1 MHTFDRARDVD
12 GNVVFVV
19 GWIDPHAQWHALRD
33 CKTASEAAWFVSY
46 LNGGERPPIAWGD
59 Q

>member
-1 MHTFDRARDVD
+1 MHTFDRLRQDD
-12 GNVVFVV
+12 GSWLYVV
-19 GWIDPHAQWHALRD
+19 GWFDNTNMWHPLRD
-33 CKTASEAAWFVSY
+33 CETAGEAAWFVSY